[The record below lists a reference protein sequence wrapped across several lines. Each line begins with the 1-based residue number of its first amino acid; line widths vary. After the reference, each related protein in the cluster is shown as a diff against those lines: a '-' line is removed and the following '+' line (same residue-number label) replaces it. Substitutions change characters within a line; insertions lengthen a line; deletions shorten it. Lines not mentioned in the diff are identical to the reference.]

1 MDEKM
6 KHLILDKIQP
16 EETIQLLQDYIK
28 IPSVSGQEAELA
40 KVIQNTCQEIGMVS
54 EIDRHGNVISSYKWE
69 KPGPKLACNA
79 HMDTVGFGEGWTFS
93 PTGGEIV
100 DGKIYGR
107 GAMDDKGQIV
117 PQIIA
122 AKAIIDSGIE
132 LSGELVLCHVVEEEV
147 QNVSRKGTVKMIQ
160 DGFSA
165 DMAINGEASE
175 LFIQLACEGMLEIEI
190 TTLGKRA
197 HGSNPEYGINAIK
210 NMCKIVDELD
220 KLQPGYNKYTG
231 SGSIVPGVIQGGE
244 RSSVVPDMC
253 TLKVSRFT
261 VPGET
266 GTMFYCQVLGII
278 ERLKLQDPDFK
289 ARAELLYDSN
299 PSIVSEN
306 AEVVEKMS
314 NALKD
319 VFGEDHP
326 IVFKGTPQHD
336 DADFL
341 TNMAGIPTLIF
352 GAGKNSVAHMPDEY
366 MPIDELIYATK
377 IYAMAYCNILG
388 QRGGNV
394 R

>member
-1 MDEKM
+1 MEVCALVENSEKTM
-6 KHLILDKIQP
+6 VLKHINENEIV
-16 EETIQLLQDYIK
+16 QLLQDYIK
-28 IPSVSGQEAELA
+28 IPSVSGQEEELA
-40 KVIQNTCQEIGMVS
+40 KAIQKTCQEIGMVS
-54 EIDRHGNVISSYKWE
+54 EIDRHGNVISTYKWD
-69 KPGPKLACNA
+69 KSGPKLACNA
-79 HMDTVGFGEGWTFS
+79 HMDTVGFGEGWTCS
-93 PTGGEIV
+93 PTSGEIY

-122 AKAIIDSGIE
+122 AKAIINSGIE

-197 HGSNPEYGINAIK
+197 HGSNPEYGINAIV
-210 NMCKIVDELD
+210 NMCKIIEEIE

-231 SGSIVPGVIQGGE
+231 SGSIVPGVIHGGE
-244 RSSVVPDMC
+244 RSSVVPDVC
-253 TLKVSRFT
+253 SLKVSRFT

-266 GTMFYCQVLGII
+266 GTMFYSQVLGII
-278 ERLKLQDPDFK
+278 ERLKLQHPDFE

-299 PSIVSEN
+299 PSLVSED
-306 AEVVEKMS
+306 AEVVKKMS
-314 NALKD
+314 ESLKD
-319 VFGEDHP
+319 VFGEEHP

-366 MPIDELIYATK
+366 MPIDELINATK
-377 IYAMAYCNILG
+377 VYAMAYCNILG
-388 QRGGNV
+388 
-394 R
+394 